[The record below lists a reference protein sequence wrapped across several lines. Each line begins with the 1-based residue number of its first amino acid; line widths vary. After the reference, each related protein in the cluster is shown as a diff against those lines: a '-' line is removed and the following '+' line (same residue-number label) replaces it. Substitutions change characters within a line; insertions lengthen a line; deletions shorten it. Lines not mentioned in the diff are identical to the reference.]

1 MELNFTTVSGKSR
14 GYRILVGVL
23 LAMVVV
29 LFTAFLVAYLNGQ
42 QVWGISNA
50 VPWGQL
56 ITLDIYFIGL
66 SAGAIVVS
74 GLSYV
79 LKREEFKPIGRIAV
93 FTGLLIF
100 TGAMVCVLVDL
111 GRPEKFWRLFMYGVL
126 NNMTSMF
133 ALNSIWYGGY
143 ILLMAVYLWLAIE
156 GKHRL
161 ATIIGT
167 IDILWAVGVHSFTGA
182 IFGLITSREILS
194 SPLKPFEFI
203 VAAISSGTALLTLVV
218 AVVFKSTRRA
228 LDNKVIIS
236 LGKLLSYVVV
246 VLFVM
251 IFFDKLTHTYFPER
265 AGSIFLFTG
274 PYWWLFWLLQ
284 IGMGIVLPAII
295 LFNPKTGKSVRW
307 VLVAAASVVIGVLGE
322 RAAITIP
329 GTAQVQQLYPGELQ
343 GVWGTPGI
351 FPITLWET
359 LLTLGIVSL
368 VALLY
373 TLGLKYLELMPAAE
387 KAAETEA
394 AAEAA
399 PAVAEAPPAGEAPAT
414 GGEPAA

>member
-1 MELNFTTVSGKSR
+1 MKLTFAPIEGKSR
-14 GYRILVGVL
+14 GFRIMLGILGFMVAVL
-23 LAMVVV
+23 I
-29 LFTAFLVAYLNGQ
+29 TAFLVFYLRGQ

-79 LKREEFKPIGRIAV
+79 LGREEFKPIGRVAV
-93 FTGLLIF
+93 LMGLLLF

-111 GRPEKFWRLFMYGVL
+111 GRPEKFWRLFMYGYL

-133 ALNSIWYGGY
+133 AINSIWYGGY

-156 GKHRL
+156 NKTKL
-161 ATIIGT
+161 AMIVGT
-167 IDILWAVGVHSFTGA
+167 IDVLWAVGVHSFTGA
-182 IFGLITSREILS
+182 IFGLISTREILA

-203 VAAISSGTALLTLVV
+203 TAALTSGTALLTIVV
-218 AVVFKSTRRA
+218 IATFKYTKRN
-228 LDNKVIIS
+228 LDNKVVTS
-236 LGKLLSYVVV
+236 LGRLLSVIII

-251 IFFDKLTHTYFPER
+251 IFFDKLTHAYFPER
-265 AGSIFLFTG
+265 EGVIFLFTG
-274 PYWWLFWLLQ
+274 PYWWLFWVLQ
-284 IGMGIVLPAII
+284 IGMGIILPLAI
-295 LFNPKTGKSVRW
+295 LFHPKWGKSVKGI
-307 VLVAAASVVIGVLGE
+307 VIACASVVLGVLGE

-329 GTAQVQQLYPGELQ
+329 GTAQVQQLYPGEIQ
-343 GVWGTPGI
+343 GQWGAAGI

-368 VALLY
+368 VALLFV
-373 TLGLKYLELMPAAE
+373 LGLKYLEILPIKE
-387 KAAETEA
+387 G
-394 AAEAA
+394 
-399 PAVAEAPPAGEAPAT
+399 GEAPAAKH
-414 GGEPAA
+414 E